1 MTKEPSW
8 TILLHV
14 LNGWLKSPGETKVH
28 VQRCSQ
34 GAGTSSS
41 VRKQG
46 LGSYIMHAS
55 LLTLQMASEP
65 LPVSPGQSPDHKMQ
79 DYPSEE
85 ACAPTVLPDSPST
98 TEYLK
103 RRNRPTSYCFLAGVV
118 GWGPGSAQKHLCRT
132 QHGVSRSGVS
142 RSSRAQKT
150 GDPWSDQ

>member
-55 LLTLQMASEP
+55 LLISVTFRAL
-65 LPVSPGQSPDHKMQ
+65 
-79 DYPSEE
+79 
-85 ACAPTVLPDSPST
+85 
-98 TEYLK
+98 
-103 RRNRPTSYCFLAGVV
+103 TSFL
-118 GWGPGSAQKHLCRT
+118 SLELIFQFEKL
-132 QHGVSRSGVS
+132 
-142 RSSRAQKT
+142 
-150 GDPWSDQ
+150 